1 MQSVGTP
8 DAVFLE
14 ENLVDDAWGQ
24 ALRSR
29 MSRVGTGPKDASDV
43 ARGDRPRDRAACHVW
58 GQAPQSRDPAT
69 APHVARGDRPR
80 GGARIFYAFETQG
93 GTAGHVG
100 GALCHRHRVHCC
112 MFRYWESLT

>member
-24 ALRSR
+24 GLRSR
-29 MSRVGTGPKDASDV
+29 SRAWGQARRMPRAGTGSKDASDV
-43 ARGDRPRDRAACHVW
+43 ARGDRACDPACRAW
-58 GQAPQSRDPAT
+58 GQAP
-69 APHVARGDRPR
+69 RGSE
-80 GGARIFYAFETQG
+80 IFYAFETQG

-100 GALCHRHRVHCC
+100 GALRHRHRVHCC

>member
-29 MSRVGTGPKDASDV
+29 MSRVGTGPAGERDFLRFRNTGRYRW
-43 ARGDRPRDRAACHVW
+43 ARGRRIASQASRTLLHV
-58 GQAPQSRDPAT
+58 
-69 APHVARGDRPR
+69 
-80 GGARIFYAFETQG
+80 
-93 GTAGHVG
+93 
-100 GALCHRHRVHCC
+100 
-112 MFRYWESLT
+112 

>member
-14 ENLVDDAWGQ
+14 ENLVNDAWGQ

-29 MSRVGTGPKDASDV
+29 MSPVGTGPA
-43 ARGDRPRDRAACHVW
+43 GERD
-58 GQAPQSRDPAT
+58 
-69 APHVARGDRPR
+69 
-80 GGARIFYAFETQG
+80 FYAFETQG